1 MGSTVK
7 LYSLNY
13 TDVKTYLFAALFVAG
28 NIILPQLGHLIP
40 QGGMML
46 LPIYFFTLIGAYKY
60 GWQVGLLTAV
70 ISPLIN
76 SLLFGMPAPAVLPV
90 ILLKSVLLASAAS
103 FAARRFG
110 RITLPILLLVTLFY
124 QTVGTI
130 GEWIITKD
138 FNLAIQDFHIGVP
151 GMALQVI
158 GGYLVIKYLMRK

>member
-1 MGSTVK
+1 MNSTVK

-13 TDVKTYLFAALFVAG
+13 TDVKTYIFAALFVLG
-28 NIILPQLGHLIP
+28 NIILPQLCHLIP

-70 ISPLIN
+70 ISPLVN
-76 SLLFGMPAPAVLPV
+76 SLLFGMPTPAVLP
-90 ILLKSVLLASAAS
+90 IITLKSILLASAAS
-103 FAARRFG
+103 LAARRFG
-110 RITLPILLLVTLFY
+110 RVTLPILLLVTVFY

-130 GEWIITKD
+130 GEWIMVKD
-138 FNLAIQDFHIGVP
+138 FNLAIQDFRIGAP